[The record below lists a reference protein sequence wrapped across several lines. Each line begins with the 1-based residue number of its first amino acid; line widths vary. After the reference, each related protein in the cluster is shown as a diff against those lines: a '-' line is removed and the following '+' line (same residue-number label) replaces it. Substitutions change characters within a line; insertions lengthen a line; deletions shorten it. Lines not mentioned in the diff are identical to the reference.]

1 MSDPHKREQGSDATS
16 CRAVPVADVAFPEDL
31 PVAQRREEIATA
43 IERHQVIIVQA
54 ETGSGKTTQLPKIC
68 LAAGRAN
75 AGRICLTQPRRIAAR
90 SVAARIAQELAS
102 PLGAV
107 VGYQVRF
114 DSRAEAGSSI
124 RVVTDGVLLAQLR
137 RDPLLSQ
144 YGTIIID
151 EAHERTLNIDFL
163 LGCLVRICARRPEL
177 RVIVASATIDAS
189 RISAHFAGAPVLSID
204 GRLHPVEIRWRPVEG
219 ESDDS
224 LVAAVCAAADEAL
237 ASIAHGDVLAFLPGE
252 REILDCAE
260 ALRGRSDIEVLPLYS
275 RIPEA
280 EQDRIFAPSMLR
292 RVILATNIA
301 ETSVTVPRV
310 RAVVDSGLARVKRFS
325 ARSRIQRLPVEPISQ
340 ASATQRAGRC
350 GRIGPGLC
358 IRLYDELSLARR
370 PEWPEPEI
378 RRTNLASVLLQ
389 MESLALG
396 APESFPFMDPP
407 SPRSVEEGRSTLME
421 LGAFD
426 AQRRLTAAGRQ
437 MARLPI
443 DPRLAR
449 MVLEASREGC
459 LDDAL
464 VIAAALSLQDPR
476 ERPSGQEQL
485 ADAAHIRWRQPD
497 GDVAGLLRLWRTWC
511 ETRESAGSGAQRRWC
526 RESFLSHRRMRE
538 WSDVHAQLDRLVQD
552 RMQEPHGNSGSPR
565 ARTQRVERPAA
576 EPQGGDRRARPAEG
590 PSHLD
595 ALHRC
600 VLAGFLF
607 QVAERTRA
615 GEYLAAGGA
624 RFRLHPSSA
633 LAKSLP
639 RWVVVAEIVETTR
652 RWGRL
657 AARVRPAWIER
668 VAPHAVHR
676 ITSEPHWVR
685 PSGQVAAWQRVTL
698 GALTVMPR
706 QQVPYGPLDPIGARD
721 IFIQSAL
728 VDGLV
733 PRERPPFMVDN
744 DALRESIE
752 RLERRERRPL
762 LADAEARSA
771 FYDSRIPEHVHSWP
785 SLMRWL
791 SRAERDNPSVLRMS
805 EQDLLRDPLAAAD
818 HGLPDAVDTGAL
830 VAPVRYEH
838 APGQDADG
846 ATVRVPLAALVGL
859 DVERLS
865 WGLPGHLVPRI
876 ESLIRTLPKH
886 LRVRLQPARQV
897 AEGAAESLHFGEG
910 ALSVALAAH
919 CSSVAGLPV
928 AADDFNAAEV
938 EPHLSIRLEIV
949 APDGSCIAAGRDI
962 AALARTHAS
971 AALGAFASCAASA
984 CARMRADDA
993 VPLDVELTCGDG
1005 MVMFAH
1011 AALAAPGARTP
1022 VTLHPTPWDAFVA
1035 HREAA
1040 VAHVAARIASPVR
1053 HAAEQ
1058 SRDWIA
1064 AATVAG
1070 SGGIASCVARR
1081 MLDELPEIPR
1091 SGCELRAVGDAAR
1104 GEPAA
1109 LAERATEALHAC
1121 ASLAAAIAS
1130 AHDALQQAPQWAD
1143 AQAMQLESHL
1153 SGIVPDGVVASARW
1167 ERLVRLPSWVS
1178 AIPIRVRKIVRSHG
1192 AMSAAAE
1199 GVDVWRSRSD
1209 AVARLAAAGGVRIAK
1224 GVAPRTAWI
1233 SIERFRDL
1241 VEEHVLSVHAQDVP
1255 TARPAGVSRLERAWS
1270 ELILVLRMPEGPTA

>member
-1 MSDPHKREQGSDATS
+1 MSDPHQREQGSDATS
-16 CRAVPVADVAFPEDL
+16 CRSDPVVAVPFPDDL
-31 PVAQRREEIATA
+31 PVAQRREEIAAA
-43 IERHQVIIVQA
+43 IERHQVIVVQA

-68 LAAGRAN
+68 LAAGRADV
-75 AGRICLTQPRRIAAR
+75 GRICLTQPRRIAAR
-90 SVAARIAQELAS
+90 SVAARIAQELS
-102 PLGAV
+102 TPLGAV

-114 DSRAEAGSSI
+114 DSRADAGSSI

-163 LGCLVRICARRPEL
+163 LGCLVRICERRPEL

-189 RISAHFAGAPVLSID
+189 RIAAHFGGAPVLSID

-219 ESDDS
+219 ETDED
-224 LVAAVCAAADEAL
+224 LVTAVCAAADEAL
-237 ASIAHGDVLAFLPGE
+237 ASVAHGDVLVFLPGE

-260 ALRGRSDIEVLPLYS
+260 SLRGRTDIEVLPLYS
-275 RIPEA
+275 RIPESD
-280 EQDRIFAPSMLR
+280 QDRIFASSKLR

-358 IRLYDELSLARR
+358 IRLYDELSLSRR

-389 MESLALG
+389 MESLSLG
-396 APESFPFMDPP
+396 APESFPFIDSP
-407 SPRSVEEGRSTLME
+407 SPRAIEEGRATLME
-421 LGAFD
+421 LGALD
-426 AQRRLTAAGRQ
+426 AQRRLTHAGRQ
-437 MARLPI
+437 MARMPI

-464 VIAAALSLQDPR
+464 VVAAALSVQDPR
-476 ERPSGQEQL
+476 ERPAGQEQL
-485 ADAAHIRWRQPD
+485 ADAAHARWRQPD
-497 GDVAGLLRLWRTWC
+497 GDIAGLLRLWRAW
-511 ETRESAGSGAQRRWC
+511 RDAKESSGSSAQRRWC

-538 WSDVHAQLDRLVQD
+538 WSDVHTQLVRLVQD
-552 RMQEPHGNSGSPR
+552 RMPEPHGAPGAQRGRMPR
-565 ARTQRVERPAA
+565 TDAQHGTPTGTAQRSAPAA
-576 EPQGGDRRARPAEG
+576 GPAQ
-590 PSHLD
+590 LD

-624 RFRLHPSSA
+624 RFRIHPSSA

-639 RWVVVAEIVETTR
+639 RWIVVAEIVETTR

-657 AARVRPAWIER
+657 AARVRPAWIEK

-685 PSGQVAAWQRVTL
+685 PTGQVAAWQRVTL

-706 QQVPYGPLDPIGARD
+706 QQVPYGPLDPVGARD
-721 IFIQSAL
+721 IFIQNAL
-728 VDGLV
+728 VDCLV
-733 PRERPPFMVDN
+733 PRERPRFMVDN

-762 LADAEARSA
+762 LADAEARTA
-771 FYDSRIPEHVHSWP
+771 FYDARVPDHVHSWP

-791 SRAERDNPSVLRMS
+791 ARAERENPAVLRMS
-805 EQDLLRDPLAAAD
+805 ERDLLRDPVAASD
-818 HGLPDAVDTGAL
+818 DGLPDELDTGAM

-846 ATVRVPLAALVGL
+846 ATVRVPLPALAGL

-865 WGLPGHLVPRI
+865 WGLPGHLVARI

-897 AEGAAESLHFGEG
+897 AEGAAESLRFGDG
-910 ALSVALAAH
+910 SLPVALAVH
-919 CSSVAGLPV
+919 CSAVAGLPV
-928 AADDFNAAEV
+928 SVDDFNAAAIDA
-938 EPHLSIRLEIV
+938 HLSIRVEVL
-949 APDGSCIAAGRDI
+949 ASDGSCIAAGRDI
-962 AALARTHAS
+962 AALAREHAA
-971 AALGAFASCAASA
+971 AALDAFSSCAAAA
-984 CARMRADDA
+984 CARMKADET
-993 VPLDVELTCGDG
+993 VPCTVELPCGEG
-1005 MVMFAH
+1005 MAMVAH
-1011 AALAAPGARTP
+1011 AALAMPGARAP
-1022 VTLHPTPWDAFVA
+1022 LTLHPTPWDAFVA

-1053 HAAEQ
+1053 HAAER
-1058 SRDWIA
+1058 SRDWMA
-1064 AATVAG
+1064 AATIAG
-1070 SGGIASCVARR
+1070 SVGIASCIARR
-1081 MLDELPEIPR
+1081 IVDELHEIPR
-1091 SGCELRAVGDAAR
+1091 SAAGLREIGDSVR
-1104 GEPAA
+1104 GDSAA
-1109 LAERATEALHAC
+1109 LDERVAEALHAC
-1121 ASLAAAIAS
+1121 AALSGALVA

-1143 AQAMQLESHL
+1143 AQATELEEHL
-1153 SGIVPDGVVASARW
+1153 AGIVPEGVVASARW

-1178 AIPIRVRKIVRSHG
+1178 AVPIRVRKMVRTHG
-1192 AMSAAAE
+1192 ASSAAAE
-1199 GVDVWRSRSD
+1199 GVDLWRSRSD
-1209 AVARLAAAGGVRIAK
+1209 AVARLVGAGGVRIAD
-1224 GVAPRTAWI
+1224 GTGARAVWVA
-1233 SIERFRDL
+1233 IERFRDL

-1255 TARPAGVSRLERAWS
+1255 TARPAGVSHLERAWN
-1270 ELILVLRMPEGPTA
+1270 ELTRALRMPGVPRA

>member
-1 MSDPHKREQGSDATS
+1 M
-16 CRAVPVADVAFPEDL
+16 CRAVPIAEVAFPDDL
-31 PVAQRREEIATA
+31 PVAQRREEIAAA
-43 IERHQVIIVQA
+43 IERHQVIVVQA

-68 LAAGRAN
+68 LAAGRAQ

-114 DSRAEAGSSI
+114 DSRADAGSSI

-189 RISAHFAGAPVLSID
+189 RISAHFGGAPVMAID
-204 GRLHPVEIRWRPVEG
+204 GRLHPVEIRWRPIEG
-219 ESDDS
+219 EQDED

-237 ASIAHGDVLAFLPGE
+237 ASVAHGDVLAFLPGE

-260 ALRGRSDIEVLPLYS
+260 ALRGRPDIEVLPLYS
-275 RIPEA
+275 RIPES
-280 EQDRIFAPSMLR
+280 EQDRIFAPSKLR

-350 GRIGPGLC
+350 GRVGPGLC
-358 IRLYDELSLARR
+358 IRLYDELSLSRR

-396 APESFPFMDPP
+396 APESFPFIDPP
-407 SPRSVEEGRSTLME
+407 SPRAVEEGRSTLME

-426 AQRRLTAAGRQ
+426 AQRRITAEGRQ

-464 VIAAALSLQDPR
+464 VIAAALSVQDPR

-485 ADAAHIRWRQPD
+485 ADAAHARWRQPD
-497 GDVAGLLRLWRTWC
+497 GDVAGLLRLWRAWC
-511 ETRESAGSGAQRRWC
+511 ETKESGGSGVQRRWC

-538 WSDVHAQLDRLVQD
+538 WSDVHAQLERLVQD
-552 RMQEPHGNSGSPR
+552 RMADPQR
-565 ARTQRVERPAA
+565 AHRAPPAA
-576 EPQGGDRRARPAEG
+576 LRRIDAAAAQSPGPERREAAAAGPA
-590 PSHLD
+590 HLD

-624 RFRLHPSSA
+624 RFRIHPSSA

-639 RWVVVAEIVETTR
+639 RWIVVAEIVETSR

-657 AARVRPAWIER
+657 AARVRPAWIEK

-676 ITSEPHWVR
+676 IMSEPHWVR
-685 PSGQVAAWQRVTL
+685 ATGQVAAWQRVTL

-706 QQVPYGPLDPIGARD
+706 QQVPYGPLDPGGARD
-721 IFIQSAL
+721 IFIQNAL

-733 PRERPPFMVDN
+733 PRDRPAFMVDN

-752 RLERRERRPL
+752 CLERRERRPL
-762 LADAEARSA
+762 LADSEARTA
-771 FYDSRIPEHVHSWP
+771 FYDARIPEHVHSWP

-791 SRAERDNPSVLRMS
+791 AKAERDNPSVLRMV
-805 EQDLLRDPLAAAD
+805 EADLLRDPMSARD
-818 HGLPDAVDTGAL
+818 EGLPESIAAGSV

-838 APGQDADG
+838 APGRDTDG
-846 ATVRVPLAALVGL
+846 ATVRIPLEALAGL

-865 WGLPGHLVPRI
+865 WGLPGHLVQRI
-876 ESLIRTLPKH
+876 EALIRTLPKH
-886 LRVRLQPARQV
+886 LRVRLQPAHQV
-897 AEGAAESLHFGEG
+897 AEGAAESLPFGEG
-910 ALSVALAAH
+910 ALADALAAH
-919 CSSVAGLPV
+919 CSSVAGIPV
-928 AADDFNAAEV
+928 AAADFSVASV
-938 EPHLSIRLEIV
+938 EPHLSIRIEI
-949 APDGSCIAAGRDI
+949 ASAGGSSIAAGRDLHALV
-962 AALARTHAS
+962 AAHSAS
-971 AALGAFASCAASA
+971 ARREFAERARSIGASMGAESMLPERVAMPCVEGMSVDAYPA
-984 CARMRADDA
+984 C
-993 VPLDVELTCGDG
+993 
-1005 MVMFAH
+1005 
-1011 AALAAPGARTP
+1011 AAPGSRAL

-1035 HREAA
+1035 HREGA
-1040 VAHVAARIASPVR
+1040 VAHVAGRIAAAAR
-1053 HAAEQ
+1053 RIAEQ

-1064 AATVAG
+1064 AATMAG

-1081 MLDELPEIPR
+1081 IIDELPAVPR
-1091 SGCELRAVGDAAR
+1091 SVAELRAIGDAAR
-1104 GEPAA
+1104 DDAPGLAMRTAEALRVCRA
-1109 LAERATEALHAC
+1109 LAESVSA
-1121 ASLAAAIAS
+1121 
-1130 AHDALQQAPQWAD
+1130 AHDALEQSPQRMQAEAD
-1143 AQAMQLESHL
+1143 MLARHL
-1153 SGIVPDGVVASARW
+1153 DRLVPEGVIATARW
-1167 ERLVRLPSWVS
+1167 ERLARLPSWVA
-1178 AIPIRVRKIVRSHG
+1178 AIPVRVRRLARGHSP
-1192 AMSAAAE
+1192 ASAAAE
-1199 GVDVWRSRSD
+1199 GVAMWESRAARVVQVLS
-1209 AVARLAAAGGVRIAK
+1209 AGGLRLAAGST
-1224 GVAPRTAWI
+1224 PREAWAA
-1233 SIERFRDL
+1233 IESFHDL
-1241 VEEHVLSVHAQDVP
+1241 FEEHLMSVHAQEMA
-1255 TARPAGVSRLERAWS
+1255 TARPAGASRLERAWDA
-1270 ELILVLRMPEGPTA
+1270 LTRAVRIPESTRA